1 MNTSVLHRPSGSPA
15 LPRGRLVFSIDATA
29 SRQRAWHIARDLQ
42 AKMFIEAGSV
52 GTLNLQLVYYGGSV
66 CRASRWASRGEE
78 LARWMSPIQCETG
91 VTQIERVLRHALRE
105 HERTPVQG
113 ITFIGDAME
122 EDLGVLGALADELGT
137 AGVPLHMFQEGNDA
151 AVRNAF
157 RLLALKTGGTHSA
170 FNPAVPKTIERLS
183 AQLNEVA
190 RVVVASVAA
199 IGTNRSRK

>member
-1 MNTSVLHRPSGSPA
+1 MPGGSPA
-15 LPRGRLVFSIDATA
+15 LPRGRLIFSVDATQ
-29 SRQRAWHIARDLQ
+29 SRKHAWHIARDLQ

-78 LARWMSPIQCETG
+78 LARWMSTIRCETG

-105 HERTPVQG
+105 HERAPVQG
-113 ITFIGDAME
+113 ITFIGDDME

-137 AGVPLHMFQEGNDA
+137 AGVPIHMFQEGNDA

-190 RVVVASVAA
+190 RVAVASVAA

>member
-66 CRASRWASRGEE
+66 CLASRWASRGEE

-137 AGVPLHMFQEGNDA
+137 AGVPLHMYQEGNDA
-151 AVRNAF
+151 VVRNAF
-157 RLLALKTGGTHSA
+157 RLLALKTGGTCSA
-170 FNPAVPKTIERLS
+170 FNSAVPKTIERLS

-190 RVVVASVAA
+190 RVAVASVAA

>member
-1 MNTSVLHRPSGSPA
+1 
-15 LPRGRLVFSIDATA
+15 VFSIDATA